1 MSASVVVSLV
11 VQGGQSRE
19 ATSKFASSYAL
30 KVGLLPQPKKK
41 KKVEREVGREVGRE
55 GVTEGSHR

>member
-41 KKVEREVGREVGRE
+41 KVEREVGREVGRE